1 MCVAVNEHTS
11 ELLAFFRWYPSSKLR
26 DFGINAFAAVSGG
39 GPGRVD
45 VCGWSLE
52 EMSLPI
58 PSSTDR
64 LTEVPTP
71 DSNELPVE
79 FVASPMQQKYKY

>member
-1 MCVAVNEHTS
+1 MA
-11 ELLAFFRWYPSSKLR
+11 LA
-26 DFGINAFAAVSGG
+26 AAVRGG
-39 GPGRVD
+39 GPLRE
-45 VCGWSLE
+45 GWSLE

-58 PSSTDR
+58 PSSTER

-79 FVASPMQQKYKY
+79 FVASPGKPIKRINQYFNGNLAKRFVSALIN